1 MNVSFSEPPSLLLK
15 MGTKQSKAANE
26 TVVTSVKEGTATTPQ
41 KPINITDPK
50 TPDEENQV
58 IGKYSKT
65 I

>member
-1 MNVSFSEPPSLLLK
+1 